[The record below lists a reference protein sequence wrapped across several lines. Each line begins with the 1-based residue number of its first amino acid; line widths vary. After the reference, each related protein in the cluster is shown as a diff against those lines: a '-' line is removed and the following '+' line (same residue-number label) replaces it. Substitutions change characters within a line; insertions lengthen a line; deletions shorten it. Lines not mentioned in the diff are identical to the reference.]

1 MADPRL
7 EDHAIGV
14 ELQLTE
20 LTEELERARVQ
31 GRTERMA
38 DLEREIAAL
47 QDDLATT
54 AEDYQKYAADE
65 PVMSWLAGVRQLR
78 NATWIDMPTSHW
90 PMFSKPRELADHIAE
105 VARTAS
111 NPVTA

>member
-20 LTEELERARVQ
+20 LTEERERARVQ

-38 DLEREIAAL
+38 ELDVEIKAL
-47 QDDLATT
+47 QDDLADT
-54 AEDYQKYAADE
+54 AERIVGEVWQE
-65 PVMSWLAGVRQLR
+65 
-78 NATWIDMPTSHW
+78 
-90 PMFSKPRELADHIAE
+90 AE
-105 VARTAS
+105 VHA
-111 NPVTA
+111 PHPI

>member
-54 AEDYQKYAADE
+54 AEKIVGEHFDPPA
-65 PVMSWLAGVRQLR
+65 
-78 NATWIDMPTSHW
+78 IH
-90 PMFSKPRELADHIAE
+90 ADHAG
-105 VARTAS
+105 
-111 NPVTA
+111 

>member
-38 DLEREIAAL
+38 AIEREITAL
-47 QDDLATT
+47 QDDLALT
-54 AEDYQKYAADE
+54 AEKIVSDHHQSAE
-65 PVMSWLAGVRQLR
+65 
-78 NATWIDMPTSHW
+78 IH
-90 PMFSKPRELADHIAE
+90 ADHADH
-105 VARTAS
+105 AG
-111 NPVTA
+111 